1 MLHSIFQMIK
11 SQQLSL
17 RNDAARK
24 LLIGMGQTLFSSRL
38 FPEAAVCFEHA
49 IPKVCCYLR

>member
-38 FPEAAVCFEHA
+38 FPEAAVCFDHA